1 MSPLQKKQNIQ
12 RRCSRPSL
20 YVKFSKLG
28 DIMKFA
34 YTNKN
39 FGIRI
44 FVELMPYDIPILVS
58 TGLICPDLINGIY
71 KILAS

>member
-1 MSPLQKKQNIQ
+1 MSSLQKKQNIQ
-12 RRCSRPSL
+12 RRCSRLSL
-20 YVKFSKLG
+20 HIKFSKLG

-44 FVELMPYDIPILVS
+44 FVELMPYDIPMLVS
-58 TGLICPDLINGIY
+58 IGLIFPEIINGIY
-71 KILAS
+71 KILAT